1 MDSILNSIKK
11 LLGSY
16 EDDTN
21 FDIDLIININTVLAI
36 LTQLGVGPREG
47 FSITGSTE
55 TWSDFIDSSM
65 VSMEQIKTYIYLKVK
80 LIFDPPMSSTV
91 IEAYKR
97 QIDELEWRILHAV
110 EIQNASDGGG

>member
-11 LLGSY
+11 LLGSH
-16 EDDTN
+16 EDDTD

-36 LTQLGVGPREG
+36 LTQLGVGPSEG
-47 FSITGSTE
+47 FSITGPTE
-55 TWSDFIDSSM
+55 TWSDFVDLSM
-65 VSMEQIKTYIYLKVK
+65 ASMEQVKSYVFLKVK
-80 LIFDPPMSSTV
+80 LVFDPPMSSTV

-97 QIDELEWRILHAV
+97 QMDELEWRLLHAV

>member
-11 LLGSY
+11 LLGPY
-16 EDDTN
+16 EDDTS
-21 FDIDLIININTVLAI
+21 FDIDLIININTVLSI
-36 LTQLGVGPREG
+36 LTQLGVGPSEG

-55 TWSDFIDSSM
+55 IWSDFIDPSM
-65 VSMEQIKTYIYLKVK
+65 VSIEQVKTYVYLKVK

-91 IEAYKR
+91 IDAYKR

>member
-21 FDIDLIININTVLAI
+21 FDVDLIININTVLAI
-36 LTQLGVGPREG
+36 LTQLGVGPSEG

-55 TWSDFIDSSM
+55 TWSDFIDPLM

>member
-16 EDDTN
+16 EDDTD
-21 FDIDLIININTVLAI
+21 FDIDLIININTALAI
-36 LTQLGVGPREG
+36 LTQLGVGPSEG

-55 TWSDFIDSSM
+55 TWSDFIDLSM
-65 VSMEQIKTYIYLKVK
+65 ASMEQVKLYVYLRVK

-97 QIDELEWRILHAV
+97 QMDELEWRLLHAV